1 MSPASPLADAFLRS
15 GKVRDLYELPDHRM
29 VLVASDR
36 ISAFDVVL
44 PSEIPDKGRVLTG
57 ISRFWF
63 AETAGIVR
71 NHLLATDPALIAEAF
86 AQRGGDEA
94 EIGPVD
100 ELRGRVMIC
109 RPAIVL
115 PIEAV
120 VRGYLAGSG
129 WKEYRERGTVC
140 GIPLPPGLRESDRLP
155 EPIFTPATKAP
166 IGEHDENIS
175 FDEMID
181 HLATNWILSPEG
193 RETAAAL
200 AERVRELSIAL
211 YRYGAAVA
219 ERNGVILADTK
230 FEFGLG
236 GGSEDDDEAVG
247 PPEERTGERAGDQRV
262 EGWISFDSSGEL
274 QTNLMLIDE
283 VLTPDS
289 SRFWDAATYEPGK
302 PAPSFDKQF
311 VRDWLEAQP
320 WDKTAPGP
328 ELPADI
334 VEGTRG
340 RYVEAFERIT
350 GASFDR
356 YLAEDTIAR

>member
-1 MSPASPLADAFLRS
+1 MQLVDAFLRS
-15 GKVRDLYELPDHRM
+15 GKVRDLYELPNHRM

-44 PSEIPDKGRVLTG
+44 PTEIPDKGRVLTG

-63 AETAGIVR
+63 AETGGIVH
-71 NHLLATDPALIAEAF
+71 NHLLDTDPAVIEDTFAAEF
-86 AQRGGDEA
+86 ERRGTAHDF
-94 EIGPVD
+94 GPLD

-109 RPAIVL
+109 RPASVL

-129 WKEYRERGTVC
+129 WKEYREQGTVC
-140 GIPLPPGLRESDRLP
+140 GIPLPPGLRESERLP

-175 FDEMID
+175 FDGMIA
-181 HLATNWILSPEG
+181 HLAADRRFAHMAGL
-193 RETAAAL
+193 L
-200 AERVRELSIAL
+200 AERVREISLRL
-211 YRYGAAVA
+211 YRYGTAVA
-219 ERNGVILADTK
+219 DRSGILLADTK
-230 FEFGLG
+230 FEFGLASSG
-236 GGSEDDDEAVG
+236 DDEPVG
-247 PPEERTGERAGDQRV
+247 PPEEQTGRRPMGARMEALGGS
-262 EGWISFDSSGEL
+262 ESLLI
-274 QTNLMLIDE
+274 LIDE

-289 SRFWDAATYEPGK
+289 SRFWDAATYEPGR
-302 PAPSFDKQF
+302 PQASFDKQF
-311 VRDWLEAQP
+311 VRDWLEQQP

-328 ELPADI
+328 ALPDDI
-334 VEGTRG
+334 VAGTRA

>member
-1 MSPASPLADAFLRS
+1 MSPASPLAEAFLRS

-44 PSEIPDKGRVLTG
+44 PTEIPDKGRVLTG

-63 AETAGIVR
+63 AETGGIVR
-71 NHLLATDPALIAEAF
+71 NHLLATDPSLIARAF
-86 AQRGGDEA
+86 DARGVPAD
-94 EIGPVD
+94 EIGSVD
-100 ELRGRVMIC
+100 ALRGRVMIC
-109 RPAIVL
+109 RPASVL
-115 PIEAV
+115 PVEAV

-129 WKEYRERGTVC
+129 WKEYREQGTVC
-140 GIPLPPGLRESDRLP
+140 GIALPPGLRESDRLP

-175 FDEMID
+175 FDGMID
-181 HLATNWILSPEG
+181 HLSTSWILPSGSAGP
-193 RETAAAL
+193 L
-200 AERVRELSIAL
+200 AERVRELSLQL

-230 FEFGLG
+230 FEFGFG
-236 GGSEDDDEAVG
+236 GEDDDDRVDGSITFDAAV
-247 PPEERTGERAGDQRV
+247 PIETR
-262 EGWISFDSSGEL
+262 
-274 QTNLMLIDE
+274 LMLIDE

-289 SRFWDAATYEPGK
+289 SRFWDAAVYEPGR
-302 PAPSFDKQF
+302 PAASFDKQF

-328 ELPADI
+328 ALPDEVVA
-334 VEGTRG
+334 GTRD
-340 RYVEAFERIT
+340 RYVQAFERIT

-356 YLAEDTIAR
+356 YLADDVIAR

>member
-63 AETAGIVR
+63 AETAGIVQ
-71 NHLLATDPALIAEAF
+71 NHLLATDPALIAKAF
-86 AQRGGDEA
+86 VEGGADEA
-94 EIGPVD
+94 AIGPVD

-109 RPAIVL
+109 RPAVVL

-129 WKEYRERGTVC
+129 WKEYREQGTVC
-140 GIPLPPGLRESDRLP
+140 GIALPSGLRESDRLP

-175 FDEMID
+175 FDGMID
-181 HLATNWILSPEG
+181 HLAENWILAPST
-193 RETAAAL
+193 REAAAAL
-200 AERVRELSIAL
+200 AEHVRELSIRL
-211 YRYGAAVA
+211 YRYGAAIA
-219 ERNGVILADTK
+219 ERSGVILADTK

-236 GGSEDDDEAVG
+236 GGADDELVG
-247 PPEERTGERAGDQRV
+247 PPEERTGDYRA
-262 EGWISFDSSGEL
+262 EGRISFDPADQL
-274 QTNLMLIDE
+274 QSNLMLIDE

-289 SRFWDAATYEPGK
+289 SRYWPADLWKPGQDV
-302 PAPSFDKQF
+302 PSFDKQS
-311 VRDWLEAQP
+311 VRDWLDQAG
-320 WDKTAPGP
+320 WDHSPPAPR
-328 ELPADI
+328 LPDEVIA
-334 VEGTRG
+334 GTRD
-340 RYVEAFERIT
+340 RYIEAYERIS
-350 GASFDR
+350 GASF
-356 YLAEDTIAR
+356 AEDLRRAGQIAR